1 MARPGE
7 GEGKGIEVNTDRRN
21 LMGIATAAG
30 LAGAVG
36 MAGAAQAA
44 AAAAPQPAAAGAQD
58 PVAPAGLKPGAEL
71 DGRFPVMYESS
82 VPEAMKLATQYV
94 AALAKRD
101 LDALSR
107 LFHYP
112 FVTYEGIDTVIV
124 NSREELLANPPPSLN
139 TTGKGATKIRR
150 GAYDILDDIQLLVY
164 TPVGAGVAIK
174 YSRFDASGKKL
185 QGVHGIYGMTNNDG
199 KWGIEYM
206 STIFRPADQLHL
218 DHDAAQFAERSI
230 HDSYRNNNLGRKYRG
245 ANPNFTSIDLP
256 NPGKW
261 GGVTIGSYS
270 FTFVGRPGASTMD
283 AYKVKGVKS
292 RLRVSEGDPVPGA
305 GAPAAPPPAAQ
316 AANANGDERFRN
328 VSGGGVGKFF
338 QTLEWQDTRVLSA
351 DMEKAH
357 AVSGNNRFLEDGSL
371 ANKGVYMVVLL
382 YRNGEWTA
390 SDNGGAIF
398 GRQMYQDRTND
409 LLPPE
414 L

>member
-1 MARPGE
+1 MAKPGE
-7 GEGKGIEVNTDRRN
+7 EERTGVEVNSDRRDF
-21 LMGIATAAG
+21 ITVATAAG
-30 LAGAVG
+30 LAGAAVG
-36 MAGAAQAA
+36 MAPGVAQAQQA
-44 AAAAPQPAAAGAQD
+44 EAKD
-58 PVAPAGLKPGAEL
+58 PEKPTGLKPGAEL

-82 VPEAMKLATQYV
+82 VPETMKLAAAYM
-94 AALAKRD
+94 AALSRRD
-101 LDALSR
+101 LEGLSR

-112 FVTYEGIDTVIV
+112 FVTYEGIDTVVV

-139 TTGKGATKIRR
+139 TTAQGVTKIRR
-150 GAYDILDDIQLLVY
+150 GSYDILDGIELLCY
-164 TPVGAGVAIK
+164 TPVGAGIALN
-174 YSRFDASGKKL
+174 YSRFDANGKKL
-185 QGVHGIYGMTNNDG
+185 QGVYGIYGMTNNDG
-199 KWGIEYM
+199 RWGIEFM

-218 DHDAAQFAERSI
+218 NYDAEQFAQRSI
-230 HDSYRNNNLGRKYRG
+230 HDTYRDHDLGRKYNG
-245 ANPNFTSIDLP
+245 LNPNYTTQPDE

-270 FTFVGRPGASTMD
+270 FTFVGKPGQSSMD

-292 RLRVSEGDPVPGA
+292 RLHVTEGGTTTIPG
-305 GAPAAPPPAAQ
+305 AQ
-316 AANANGDERFRN
+316 AAGNSNGDARFRS

-338 QTLEWQDTRVLSA
+338 QTLEWHDSRILAA

-357 AVSGNNRFLEDGSL
+357 AVSGNNRFIEDGSL
-371 ANKGVYMVVLL
+371 ANRGLYMVVLL
-382 YRNGEWTA
+382 YRNGRFTA

>member
-1 MARPGE
+1 MIKPGE
-7 GEGKGIEVNTDRRN
+7 VEGNEIEVNSDRRN
-21 LMGIATAAG
+21 FMKAATVAG
-30 LAGAVG
+30 LAGAVA
-36 MAGAAQAA
+36 MAPAMAKAQQAEA
-44 AAAAPQPAAAGAQD
+44 KD

-71 DGRFPVMYESS
+71 DGRFPIMYETS
-82 VPEAMKLATQYV
+82 VPETMRLAAQYM
-94 AALAKRD
+94 AALTRRD
-101 LDALSR
+101 LGGLSE

-124 NSREELLANPPPSLN
+124 NSKDELMATPPPSLN
-139 TTGKGATKIRR
+139 TTGKGPNKIRK
-150 GAYDILDDIQLLVY
+150 GSYDILDNIELLCY
-164 TPVGAGVAIK
+164 TPVGAGISLNF
-174 YSRFDASGKKL
+174 SRFDANGKKL
-185 QGVHGIYGMTNNDG
+185 QGVSGIYGMTNNDG
-199 KWGIEYM
+199 KWGIEFI

-218 DHDAAQFAERSI
+218 NYDAEQFAERSI
-230 HDSYRNNNLGRKYRG
+230 HDTYRDHDLGRKYNG
-245 ANPNFTSIDLP
+245 LNPNFTTQPDM

-270 FTFVGRPGASTMD
+270 FSFVGRPGQSTMD

-292 RLRVSEGDPVPGA
+292 RLRVSGA
-305 GAPAAPPPAAQ
+305 TETTVSNPQ
-316 AANANGDERFRN
+316 AAANGDERFRN

-338 QTLEWQDTRVLSA
+338 ETLEWHNSRVLAA

-357 AVSGNNRFLEDGSL
+357 AVSGNNRFMEDGSL
-371 ANKGVYMVVLL
+371 LNKGVYMVVLL
-382 YRNGEWTA
+382 YRNGRFTA